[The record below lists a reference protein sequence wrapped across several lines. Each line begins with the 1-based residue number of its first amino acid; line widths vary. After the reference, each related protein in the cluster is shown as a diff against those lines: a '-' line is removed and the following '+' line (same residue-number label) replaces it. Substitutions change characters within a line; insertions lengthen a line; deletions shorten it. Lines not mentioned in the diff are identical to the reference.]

1 MTDTPSIKL
10 MKTLRASRQ
19 MPSGVIGLELWA
31 VWFGLQKDVFWEL
44 VKSRRVPHHMVGQ
57 RVLIDSRNLAPT
69 VTPEGGP
76 EPAENPVEGLDL
88 YGLLERYSFSRTNIN
103 QRSIDQMFYS
113 VNLLNRFQ
121 GGIVLADELSELLLG
136 RFVKW
141 LQMEAYLPSTVK
153 RNLNNISTL
162 WKWGYKR
169 RLCRERFEQ
178 LDPIRIPKAIP
189 TAWTLQEL
197 ARILGA
203 CRQLKGRMRDGC
215 KRSDWWESLILVL
228 YDTGARI
235 RAAMCLRRSDINL
248 DQGYAVLGEMYAK
261 TGVAQLVD
269 LSPDTVE
276 VLRRLLASHSD
287 VLVWPSI
294 QKSSRNLHTKFHDIL
309 RSVGLDENR
318 VGFHRLRKTHAT
330 AVVSQ
335 LGWEAARVALGHS
348 TEQMTRRYVDPRQ
361 LPRVRLSLPRP
372 ILDEDVGNSSD

>member
-1 MTDTPSIKL
+1 
-10 MKTLRASRQ
+10 
-19 MPSGVIGLELWA
+19 
-31 VWFGLQKDVFWEL
+31 
-44 VKSRRVPHHMVGQ
+44 MVGQ

-88 YGLLERYSFSRTNIN
+88 FGLLERYSFSRTNLN
-103 QRSIDQMFYS
+103 QRSVDQMFYS
-113 VNLLNRFQ
+113 VNLLNRFH

-235 RAAMCLRRSDINL
+235 RAAMCLRRSDINSTK
-248 DQGYAVLGEMYAK
+248 GMPSWVK
-261 TGVAQLVD
+261 CT
-269 LSPDTVE
+269 
-276 VLRRLLASHSD
+276 LRRELRWLIYRPTQWRSFDGCWHHTPMFWCGRAFRRVPELAHEIS
-287 VLVWPSI
+287 
-294 QKSSRNLHTKFHDIL
+294 
-309 RSVGLDENR
+309 
-318 VGFHRLRKTHAT
+318 
-330 AVVSQ
+330 
-335 LGWEAARVALGHS
+335 
-348 TEQMTRRYVDPRQ
+348 
-361 LPRVRLSLPRP
+361 
-372 ILDEDVGNSSD
+372 